1 MKTVRTR
8 PKYAV
13 INVRGL
19 VLIYVLLCVLTVL
32 FSRFFFSETLRDGRI
47 PESLHLIIFL
57 TIPVALLIF
66 LAWSILSLFR
76 DIIARRTGSKF
87 KARLLAYFIITVAF
101 AAVPVTIITGISIN
115 EILRFWQGIETNK
128 AVNAAKD
135 FYMDAYSLHSERLET
150 LVRETDFSP
159 LLVPDSETA
168 GIAPVDRSGSTQ
180 LPGSTSL
187 PGSTQLPLGVVAVQD
202 FKQQD
207 DGTWRSWAFAGDE
220 TRRLPN
226 LSSSQ
231 LGIGSREMPRDTDLI
246 RYAALP
252 ERTLLR
258 IVSYSLGDGFDAG
271 VAAIENE
278 MNHFRI
284 IESIMDNMQ
293 PLLIF
298 FYGIFFFPSL
308 LMTLIIA
315 ISFTRR
321 VTQPIV
327 ELTEATR
334 RVAEG
339 DFSIQILA
347 RRGDELGLLIRS
359 FNAMVQDLEKSRAAL
374 VKAEKI
380 SIWQN
385 MAQQLAHEIKNPLTP
400 IKLSAERV
408 LRRWRNEPERVGEI
422 LESSMLAIIQ
432 ETEGLST
439 LLTEFRTLSRP
450 MEPSQSWTRLQE
462 LIAETVTPYGSSHPG
477 ISFDIEHVGEDVL
490 VKIDRHRIAQ
500 VLTNLIINAIDA
512 MTPRL
517 PAEAPKSFPSES
529 DPEGRMDGKGLIEI
543 RTDLVKKRE
552 TRYCRLSIR
561 DTGKGITKQESPF
574 VFTPYFTTKESGTGL
589 GLPIVER
596 IVNDHGGAIWF
607 NSAEGMGTTF
617 FIDLPLEISRDGE

>member
-1 MKTVRTR
+1 
-8 PKYAV
+8 
-13 INVRGL
+13 
-19 VLIYVLLCVLTVL
+19 
-32 FSRFFFSETLRDGRI
+32 
-47 PESLHLIIFL
+47 
-57 TIPVALLIF
+57 
-66 LAWSILSLFR
+66 
-76 DIIARRTGSKF
+76 
-87 KARLLAYFIITVAF
+87 
-101 AAVPVTIITGISIN
+101 
-115 EILRFWQGIETNK
+115 
-128 AVNAAKD
+128 
-135 FYMDAYSLHSERLET
+135 
-150 LVRETDFSP
+150 
-159 LLVPDSETA
+159 
-168 GIAPVDRSGSTQ
+168 
-180 LPGSTSL
+180 
-187 PGSTQLPLGVVAVQD
+187 
-202 FKQQD
+202 
-207 DGTWRSWAFAGDE
+207 
-220 TRRLPN
+220 
-226 LSSSQ
+226 
-231 LGIGSREMPRDTDLI
+231 
-246 RYAALP
+246 
-252 ERTLLR
+252 
-258 IVSYSLGDGFDAG
+258 
-271 VAAIENE
+271 
-278 MNHFRI
+278 
-284 IESIMDNMQ
+284 
-293 PLLIF
+293 
-298 FYGIFFFPSL
+298 
-308 LMTLIIA
+308 
-315 ISFTRR
+315 

-347 RRGDELGLLIRS
+347 KRGDELGRLIRS

-450 MEPSQSWTRLQE
+450 MEPSQSWTSLRE

-477 ISFDIEHVGEDVL
+477 ITFDIEHVGEDVS

-512 MTPRL
+512 MN
-517 PAEAPKSFPSES
+517 
-529 DPEGRMDGKGLIEI
+529 GKGPIEI

-552 TRYCRLSIR
+552 TRYCRLSIK
-561 DTGKGITKQESPF
+561 DTGKGISKEESSL

-607 NSAEGMGTTF
+607 NSGEGMGTTF
-617 FIDLPLEISRDGE
+617 FIDLPLEISPEGKQLPGTNSGGEE